1 VTRRWRAVRY
11 GASVALVIVGA
22 ACGALISGSLG
33 GTLATVMVGLGLV
46 GIVSLVFYEVGLT
59 EDRDRERRRPPADG
73 TGPGGPGSVPGPA
86 AGSHPASSPRPRPLA
101 RLRGERR
108 RLR

>member
-1 VTRRWRAVRY
+1 MTRRSRAVRY
-11 GASVALVIVGA
+11 GASVALVIAGA

-33 GTLATVMVGLGLV
+33 GTLATVLVGLGLV
-46 GIVSLVFYEVGLT
+46 GIVSLAFYEVGLT
-59 EDRDRERRRPPADG
+59 EDRERERPRPPGDRDG
-73 TGPGGPGSVPGPA
+73 SGPGSGSGPPA
-86 AGSHPASSPRPRPLA
+86 LGSHPATPPRPRPLA